1 MIDSESRVLAGSGQ
15 FTVVSVY
22 IDSDWMMVND

>member
-15 FTVVSVY
+15 FIVVSGY